1 VAREITAEGG
11 SARAYTLDVRDE
23 AQWAAVTAAVWEDF
37 GGLDI
42 LINNAGIG
50 AAPEDIAR
58 TSLEDWDRVVAVNQ
72 TGSFLGIKHV
82 VPMLRRRGGGA
93 IVQVSST
100 FAVRGVPILGAYSA
114 TKAAVAALTR
124 HAAVAYAHDGIRVNA
139 IHPGLIDT
147 PMVDLDWP
155 DSREIIAATPMGR
168 AGRPDEIAHAVLF
181 LASDEASYITGASL
195 FADGGYTVKGH
206 NV

>member
-1 VAREITAEGG
+1 
-11 SARAYTLDVRDE
+11 
-23 AQWAAVTAAVWEDF
+23 
-37 GGLDI
+37 
-42 LINNAGIG
+42 
-50 AAPEDIAR
+50 
-58 TSLEDWDRVVAVNQ
+58 
-72 TGSFLGIKHV
+72 V
-82 VPMLRRRGGGA
+82 VPLLRRRGGGA

-100 FAVRGVPILGAYSA
+100 FAVRGVPMLAAYSA

-124 HAAVAYAHDGIRVNA
+124 HAAVAYVHDGIRVNA

-168 AGRPDEIAHAVLF
+168 AGRPEEIAGAVLF
-181 LASDEASYITGASL
+181 LASQDASYITGASL